1 MMYWRKKVKTRTT
14 GLVWHNLEQSTVIV
28 KILEVAFTQIL
39 NNYRVVWREIFEL
52 YLVDSN

>member
-28 KILEVAFTQIL
+28 KILEVA
-39 NNYRVVWREIFEL
+39 
-52 YLVDSN
+52 SNPKQLQG